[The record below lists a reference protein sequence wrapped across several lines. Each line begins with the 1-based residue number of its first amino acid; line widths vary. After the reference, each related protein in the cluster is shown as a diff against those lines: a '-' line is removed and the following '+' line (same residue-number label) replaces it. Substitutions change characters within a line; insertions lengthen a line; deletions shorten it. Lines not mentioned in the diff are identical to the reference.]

1 MFFMDVFGRNEQF
14 DSQIN
19 NSRKNY
25 RYMVESNYKEQ
36 FFKTLEEGNGLN
48 IMESLAMAMRAR
60 NLDKT
65 NPDLYN
71 NLIKY
76 SSILKE
82 KKSSNIITKGVLI
95 SLGALSFFVIAL
107 GALYKHKTMQNNSNQ
122 YQTSKK

>member
-1 MFFMDVFGRNEQF
+1 MDVFGRNEQF

-36 FFKTLEEGNGLN
+36 FFKTLEDGNGLN

-71 NLIKY
+71 NLIIYCFWLKSHCKMNKY
-76 SSILKE
+76 SIYSKIC
-82 KKSSNIITKGVLI
+82 
-95 SLGALSFFVIAL
+95 
-107 GALYKHKTMQNNSNQ
+107 NNV
-122 YQTSKK
+122 YVF